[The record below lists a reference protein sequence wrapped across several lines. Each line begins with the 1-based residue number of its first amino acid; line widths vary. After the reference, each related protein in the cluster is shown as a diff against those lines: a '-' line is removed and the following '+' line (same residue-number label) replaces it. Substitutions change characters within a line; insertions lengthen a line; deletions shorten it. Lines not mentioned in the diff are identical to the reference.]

1 MPVSD
6 ALGFEIGEVVC
17 VRVEVPRGS
26 FVKRSSAGHVDYV
39 APLPS
44 PFNYGSVP
52 GTRAPD
58 GEPVDALLL
67 GPRRPRDHEARCAV
81 RAVVCFVDAGVPD
94 PKLVCAPWSPS
105 ERELAIV
112 AGFFRAYAVLKGTLN
127 RLRGVRGRTAYEG
140 LVRG

>member
-1 MPVSD
+1 MSD
-6 ALGFEIGEVVC
+6 ALGFEVGDLVC

-67 GPRRPRDHEARCAV
+67 GARCARDHEARCGV
-81 RAVVCFVDAGVPD
+81 WAVVRFVDAGVPD
-94 PKLVCAPWSPS
+94 PKLVCAVHPPS
-105 ERELAIV
+105 ERDLAV
-112 AGFFRAYAVLKGTLN
+112 VVGFFRAYAALKSALN

-140 LVRG
+140 LVR